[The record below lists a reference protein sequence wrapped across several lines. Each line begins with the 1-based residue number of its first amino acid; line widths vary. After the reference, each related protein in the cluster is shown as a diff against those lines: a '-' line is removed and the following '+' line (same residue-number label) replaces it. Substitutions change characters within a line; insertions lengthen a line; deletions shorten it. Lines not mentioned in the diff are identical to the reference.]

1 MPIEVVCP
9 KCSSTLSVNDEHAG
23 KMARCPKCEEVFPIP
38 ASGGNLAP
46 ALPSAAATVGPRPST
61 SPNFSTPQSH
71 GGSIPSVS
79 HNPYGSAPPQTYRNP
94 HANLA
99 PHRGEMVLIL
109 GLLGLLVCPL
119 LGIAPVVMAS
129 RDLPLI
135 DSGRMNPSGRGLVVA
150 GKVLGWI
157 SIGLILLQIVLVFL
171 FLFIG
176 LMGAAV

>member
-38 ASGGNLAP
+38 AAGGNLAP
-46 ALPSAAATVGPRPST
+46 ALPSAAAPVGPRPST
-61 SPNFSTPQSH
+61 SPDFTTPQSH
-71 GGSIPSVS
+71 GGSIPSGS
-79 HNPYGSAPPQTYRNP
+79 HNPYVSAPPQTYRNP
-94 HANLA
+94 HANLP

-150 GKVLGWI
+150 GKVLGWV
-157 SIGLILLQIVLVFL
+157 SIVLVLLQLVIL
-171 FLFIG
+171 FCIFFA
-176 LMGAAV
+176 MFVGAAV